1 MTRRGRRGRLS
12 PDVAA
17 ARRAVLEAVAEAL
30 GRPPQPQDLVLVGL
44 SGGPDSLAL
53 AAAAAHWA
61 RRGDL
66 RAGAVVVDHGLQ
78 PGSGRV
84 AQRAAAQARELGLDP
99 VLIRAVEVRD
109 TGEGPE
115 AAARSARYAALHQ
128 ACREHG
134 AAAVL
139 LGHTLDDQAE
149 SVLLGLARGS
159 GTRSLSGMAR
169 QRLADGVLH
178 LRPLLVLRRAQ
189 TEAVCSAEQLEPWH
203 DPTNQDESLL
213 RARVRATVLPFLER
227 ELGPGIAQSLAR
239 TAAILGPDAELLEEQ
254 AARVLERALLG
265 AVVVGEPVRLSLDV
279 LQEAPSPLSRRALA
293 RACLLAGA
301 QAPVHERLTAL
312 AELAAGRGE
321 AGPVQLAGRVAAYRR
336 RPRGREHGA
345 GTLEL
350 LAQPGPSAPA
360 PRPAPTGGRTRGA
373 GATAAGQDCGQGEL

>member
-1 MTRRGRRGRLS
+1 MTQRGRRGRLS

-30 GRPPQPQDLVLVGL
+30 GHPPQAQDLVLVGL

-78 PGSGRV
+78 PGSDRV

-109 TGEGPE
+109 AGDGPE

-169 QRLADGVLH
+169 RRLADGVLH
-178 LRPLLVLRRAQ
+178 LRPLLGLRRAQ
-189 TEAVCSAEQLEPWH
+189 TEAVCAAEQLEPWH